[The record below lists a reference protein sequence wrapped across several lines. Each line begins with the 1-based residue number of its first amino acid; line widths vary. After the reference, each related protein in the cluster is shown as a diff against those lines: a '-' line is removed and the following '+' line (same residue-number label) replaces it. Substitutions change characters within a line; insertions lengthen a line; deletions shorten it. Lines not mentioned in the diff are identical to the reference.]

1 MHRFFVPPEWLRED
15 PVSLTG
21 DVAHQLC
28 RVLRMRPGERIVL
41 LDNSGRAY
49 VAELDR
55 VTPSECHVHILSVS
69 HPETEPRTRI
79 VLYQA
84 VPKAQNFDW
93 VLQKGT
99 EIGIETF
106 VPLLTHR
113 CMIQDLDRITEHKME
128 RWRRILKEAAEQSG
142 RVRLPQLMQAR
153 SFSQICNSP
162 PSPDT
167 LALMFSLAEK
177 APSLRHILEDK
188 TAPNLKEVRL
198 YVGPEGGFT
207 PEEVQSASEAG
218 LELVSLGPRTLRTE
232 TTPLVASSILLYVLG
247 DME

>member
-1 MHRFFVPPEWLRED
+1 MHRFFVPPEWLKKE

-28 RVLRMRPGERIVL
+28 RVLRMRPAERIVL

-49 VAELDR
+49 IAELDR
-55 VTPSECHVHILSVS
+55 VTPSECQGHILSVS
-69 HPETEPRTRI
+69 HPETEPHTRI

-106 VPLLTHR
+106 VPLLTRR

-128 RWRRILKEAAEQSG
+128 RWRRIIKEAAEQSG
-142 RVRLPQLMQAR
+142 RTRLPRLMQAK
-153 SFSQICNSP
+153 SFSQVCKSP
-162 PSPDT
+162 PPGT
-167 LALMFSLAEK
+167 LALLLSLAEQ
-177 APSLRHILEDK
+177 ATSLRQILK
-188 TAPNLKEVRL
+188 TTSSPQEVRL
-198 YVGPEGGFT
+198 YVGPEGGFA
-207 PEEVQSASEAG
+207 PQEMRDASEAG
-218 LELVSLGPRTLRTE
+218 LEPISLGPRILRTE
-232 TTPLVASSILLYVLG
+232 TAPLVASAILLYALG

>member
-1 MHRFFVPPEWLRED
+1 MHRFFVSSEQLKEE

-21 DVAHQLC
+21 DVAHQLS
-28 RVLRMRPGERIVL
+28 RVLRMHRGERIVL

-55 VTPSECHVHILSVS
+55 VTPSQCYARILSVS
-69 HPETEPRTRI
+69 QPETEPRTQI

-99 EIGIETF
+99 EIGIGTF
-106 VPLLTHR
+106 VPLLTNR

-128 RWRRILKEAAEQSG
+128 RWRRIIKEAAEQSG
-142 RVRLPQLMQAR
+142 RVRLPHLTEAKT
-153 SFSQICNSP
+153 FSQICKNP
-162 PSPDT
+162 PPDT
-167 LALMFSLAEK
+167 LALLLSLAEK
-177 APSLRHILEDK
+177 APSLRHILEEETTTEPK
-188 TAPNLKEVRL
+188 NVRL

-207 PEEVQSASEAG
+207 PEEEHSATEAG
-218 LELVSLGPRTLRTE
+218 LDLVSLGPRTLRTE
-232 TTPLVASSILLYVLG
+232 TAPLVASAIILYALG

>member
-99 EIGIETF
+99 EIGVDTF
-106 VPLLTHR
+106 VPLLSHR

-128 RWRRILKEAAEQSG
+128 RWRRIIKEAAEQSG
-142 RVRLPQLMQAR
+142 RTRLPRLMQAR
-153 SFSQICNSP
+153 SFSQVCKRP
-162 PSPDT
+162 PPET
-167 LALMFSLAEK
+167 LALLLSLAEK
-177 APSLRHILEDK
+177 TTSLRYILEDK
-188 TAPNLKEVRL
+188 TPPSPQEVRL

-207 PEEVQSASEAG
+207 PQEVRDAKEAG
-218 LELVSLGPRTLRTE
+218 LESVSLGPRILRTE
-232 TTPLVASSILLYVLG
+232 TAPLVASSILLYVLG

>member
-1 MHRFFVPPEWLRED
+1 MHRFFIPPEWLREES
-15 PVSLTG
+15 VSLTG

-28 RVLRMRPGERIVL
+28 RVLRMHPGERIVL

-49 VAELDR
+49 IAELDR
-55 VTPSECHVHILSVS
+55 VAPSQCHAHILSVS
-69 HPETEPRTRI
+69 RPETEPRTRV

-128 RWRRILKEAAEQSG
+128 RWQRIIKEAAEQSG
-142 RVRLPQLMQAR
+142 RVHLPRLMQAR
-153 SFSQICNSP
+153 SLSQICKNSP
-162 PSPDT
+162 SSDT
-167 LALMFSLAEK
+167 LALILSLTEQAL
-177 APSLRHILEDK
+177 PLRHILEDE
-188 TAPNLKEVRL
+188 TSFDLQEVHL
-198 YVGPEGGFT
+198 CVGPEGGFT
-207 PEEVQSASEAG
+207 TEEVHSAFEAG
-218 LELVSLGPRTLRTE
+218 WEPVSLGPRTLRTE
-232 TTPLVASSILLYVLG
+232 TAPLVASAILLYALG
-247 DME
+247 DIG